1 MKQSPSLP
9 VSTAS
14 AYALLVMVIVVW
26 GANWPVMKYGLN
38 YISPF
43 WFAASRVYLG
53 AATLF
58 IVVLFLRRRIPV
70 PGRQDLPVVISVGLL
85 QMFGYMGLV
94 HLSLQFVEAGRAA
107 ILSYTTPLWVT
118 PAAILFLGEKLTWMR
133 AAGLFAGVTGIAV
146 LLNPSALDWDDSNVV
161 AGNLLLLVAALCW
174 AIGILH
180 IRTHTW
186 ELSPLDIAPWQML
199 LAAGPITLVAALTEP
214 VSAIEW
220 NEGLIAVVA
229 YNGPIATALGF
240 WALVSLNRA
249 LPAISTSLAILGV
262 PAFGFL
268 SSVIVLGEEPDISL
282 VAGLIL
288 ILTGVGLVA
297 LADWRRA
304 GRPKRARP

>member
-1 MKQSPSLP
+1 
-9 VSTAS
+9 
-14 AYALLVMVIVVW
+14 MVIVVW
-26 GANWPVMKYGLN
+26 GANWPVMKYGLT

-58 IVVLFLRRRIPV
+58 LVLLFLRRRIPI
-70 PGRQDLPVVISVGLL
+70 PGRQDLPVVVSVGLL

-118 PAAILFLGEKLTWMR
+118 PAAILFLGERLTGLR
-133 AAGLFAGVTGIAV
+133 AAGLLAGLTGIVV
-146 LLNPSALDWDDSNVV
+146 LFNPSALDWSDGDVV

-174 AIGILH
+174 AVGILH

-186 ELSPLDIAPWQML
+186 ELTPLDIAPWQML
-199 LAAGPITLVAALTEP
+199 VAAGPVTLVAALAEP
-214 VSAIEW
+214 VSAIQW
-220 NEGLIAVVA
+220 TGGLVAVVA

-240 WALVSLNRA
+240 WALISLNRA

-262 PAFGFL
+262 PACGFL
-268 SSVIVLGEEPDISL
+268 SSVIFLGEEPDISL
-282 VAGLIL
+282 VAGLVL

-304 GRPKRARP
+304 GRPQPART